1 MIRLLTAP
9 FRHNFGLCIGLAV
22 CAAAL
27 VWAYGCES
35 ATKSP
40 SDPKLRVTRAELD
53 AEVENLSAKIA
64 LAYTDIA
71 KQDEVK
77 QTILNIGIA
86 YASGDGVSPIGIVS
100 TLAGLAGLGAVI
112 DNRRKDAVIK
122 SKQGVTV
129 NTPKKIRRR
138 KP

>member
-1 MIRLLTAP
+1 MLRKLTAP
-9 FRHNFGLCIGLAV
+9 LRHNFGLCIGLAV

-27 VWAYGCES
+27 AWAYGCES
-35 ATKSP
+35 TTKSP

-53 AEVENLSAKIA
+53 AEVENLAAKIS
-64 LAYTDIA
+64 LAYADIT

-77 QTILNIGIA
+77 QKILNIGIA
-86 YASGDGVSPIGIVS
+86 YASGEGFSPIGLVS

-129 NTPKKIRRR
+129 KTPKKIRRR

>member
-1 MIRLLTAP
+1 MFKKLTAP
-9 FRHNFGLCIGLAV
+9 LRHNFGLCIGLVV

-27 VWAYGCES
+27 IWGYGCES
-35 ATKSP
+35 TAKSP
-40 SDPKLRVTRAELD
+40 SDPKLKVTRAELD
-53 AEVENLSAKIA
+53 VEVETLSAKIA
-64 LAYTDIA
+64 LAYSDIA

-77 QTILNIGIA
+77 ETILNIGIA

-122 SKQGVTV
+122 SKNGVTV
-129 NTPKKIRRR
+129 KVPKKRQRR
-138 KP
+138 KT